1 MKGFPLELLLSRKT
15 LFIASAGLLLIN
27 GIGLVYANNESKSN
41 NIGYNEM
48 LVTQLWKDYYVKYP
62 QKVAILSLSSSCYLL
77 SLTHTFV
84 HR

>member
-1 MKGFPLELLLSRKT
+1 MKGFPLELLLNRKT

-48 LVTQLWKDYYVKYP
+48 LVMQLWKDYYVKYP
-62 QKVAILSLSSSCYLL
+62 QKVAILSSSCYLL
-77 SLTHTFV
+77 SLTHTFMY
-84 HR
+84 R

>member
-48 LVTQLWKDYYVKYP
+48 LVMQLWKDYYVKYP
-62 QKVAILSLSSSCYLL
+62 QKVDIPSVVRVIHFLL
-77 SLTHTFV
+77 LIHCA
-84 HR
+84 